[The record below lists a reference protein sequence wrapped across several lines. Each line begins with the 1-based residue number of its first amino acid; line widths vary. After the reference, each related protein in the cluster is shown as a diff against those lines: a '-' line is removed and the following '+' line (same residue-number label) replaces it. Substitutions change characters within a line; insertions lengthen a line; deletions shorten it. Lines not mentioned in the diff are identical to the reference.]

1 MQCTTDSLWPWK
13 GKRGF
18 HYGYADAAARQNFK
32 LQMFPP
38 FLLLEQIL
46 DSLMDA
52 FLRICHWQRLSHGV
66 REPQEMKEMKPGP
79 LAKLDCLIDKLI

>member
-1 MQCTTDSLWPWK
+1 MAVEGEEGLSLWLCRC
-13 GKRGF
+13 GSETEF
-18 HYGYADAAARQNFK
+18 QASNVS
-32 LQMFPP
+32 P

-66 REPQEMKEMKPGP
+66 REPQEMKEMKLGP
-79 LAKLDCLIDKLI
+79 LAKLDCLLDKLI